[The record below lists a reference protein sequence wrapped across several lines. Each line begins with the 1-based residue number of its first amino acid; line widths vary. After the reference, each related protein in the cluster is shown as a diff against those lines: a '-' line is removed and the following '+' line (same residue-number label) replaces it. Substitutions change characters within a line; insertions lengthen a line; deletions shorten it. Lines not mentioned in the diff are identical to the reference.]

1 MPDSKNS
8 EVKQQEMQSVSFPC
22 VNCGKTEFKIILK
35 KEAMYRYICPECK
48 TPTYV
53 YISSNLDILMF
64 RDEELCP
71 DCKGTGKCSNC
82 NGTGKMICPKCNGD
96 GYYESGGYYYGCET
110 CGGGGVT
117 GYAFKLTKEVT
128 KGSGFVTCKKCSGT
142 GVCPTCKGFR
152 CTWEA
157 KRGK

>member
-35 KEAMYRYICPECK
+35 KETMYRYICPECK

-71 DCKGTGKCSNC
+71 DCKGTGKCSSC
-82 NGTGKMICPKCNGD
+82 NGTGKMVCPKCNGD
-96 GYYESGGYYYGCET
+96 GYYASGIWYYGCAT
-110 CGGGGVT
+110 CGGEGSSLFA
-117 GYAFKLTKEVT
+117 YEVT
-128 KGSGFVTCKKCSGT
+128 KGSGFVTCRKCSGT

-152 CTWEA
+152 CTWGA